1 MSPQNQWRL
10 DLAKRIAPI
19 YTEHPNV
26 QVIVVG
32 GSVSYGLADCYSD
45 VEIGLFWSQTP
56 SIETRKAFANRIGI
70 AKDFE
75 PWNKHGDNGADEAIY
90 IWGDQKTGFNSTSN
104 TAYPQQKSKASPTP
118 QKDHGNFGNTP
129 SPSTAMNWPN
139 NGAKKP
145 SPHTSNHPS
154 RNSKPPQQSLSLLD
168 LRTSGSRR

>member
-90 IWGDQKTGFNSTSN
+90 IWGDQKTGF
-104 TAYPQQKSKASPTP
+104 QFDIK
-118 QKDHGNFGNTP
+118 HRL
-129 SPSTAMNWPN
+129 STAEIESLTNPAEGSWEFWQYAIPIY
-139 NGAKKP
+139 GHELAQQWREETVP
-145 SPHTSNHPS
+145 PHLKS
-154 RNSKPPQQSLSLLD
+154 SKPKFKTASTISFL
-168 LRTSGSRR
+168 TGS